1 MKQID
6 RAVRINGSRER
17 NERSMTNGMTGPN
30 AMADMNRTAGTNG
43 GAGANGAGT
52 NGADAGAH
60 ARAGSGRQIRI
71 SGGGYTAEIASV
83 GATLR
88 SLSHRDRPLTA
99 TFGADEVRPAALGTG
114 LLPWPNRIAGGAYE
128 FAGRSEQLPITEPE
142 RGNAI
147 HGLASWLDWDVVGV
161 AADRVELATRIAAQ
175 PGYPH
180 SLEAMARL
188 RLGAGGLRWSITT
201 TNVGSAPAP
210 YGVATHPY
218 LRLPTGRADQWRL
231 RVPAHE
237 VLDVDEDTKLP
248 RRLHPVAEFADGAF
262 DFTSARPIGP
272 QRIDH
277 AMTGIEAE
285 GGTTGV
291 ELFGPDAADSG
302 VSLSW
307 DPEALP
313 WVQIFTAD
321 VPDHPE
327 LDRRAVAVEA
337 MTCPP
342 DAFNSGTD
350 LLVLDPGETHEA
362 TWTIAAI
369 GEVS

>member
-1 MKQID
+1 
-6 RAVRINGSRER
+6 
-17 NERSMTNGMTGPN
+17 MTNGMAGPN
-30 AMADMNRTAGTNG
+30 AMAEMNGTAGTNG
-43 GAGANGAGT
+43 AVGT
-52 NGADAGAH
+52 NGAAGTN

-369 GEVS
+369 GEAS

>member
-1 MKQID
+1 
-6 RAVRINGSRER
+6 
-17 NERSMTNGMTGPN
+17 MTNGTAGPN
-30 AMADMNRTAGTNG
+30 PIADMNGSVDTNAT
-43 GAGANGAGT
+43 AGANA
-52 NGADAGAH
+52 GADSNAAGAN
-60 ARAGSGRQIRI
+60 ARADSNAADSSTAARTNARAASGRQVRI

-88 SLSHRDRPLTA
+88 SLSHRGRPLTA
-99 TFGADEVRPAALGTG
+99 TFGADEVRPASLGAG

-147 HGLASWLDWDVVGV
+147 HGLASWLDWDVVGL
-161 AADRVELATRIAAQ
+161 AADRVELSTRIAAQ

-180 SLEAMARL
+180 SLEVTTQF
-188 RLGAGGLRWSITT
+188 RLGDGGLQWSITAR
-201 TNVGSAPAP
+201 NAGSTPAP

-218 LRLPTGRADQWRL
+218 LRLPTGRADHWRL
-231 RVPAHE
+231 QVPAHE

-248 RRLHPVAEFADGAF
+248 RRLHAVAEFADAAF
-262 DFTSARPIGP
+262 DFTSARRIGP

-277 AMTGIEAE
+277 ALTGIEAD
-285 GGTTGV
+285 GKVARV
-291 ELFGPDAADSG
+291 ELIGPETADPAEVSG

-307 DPEALP
+307 DPQALP

-321 VPDHPE
+321 VPDLPE

-350 LLVLDPGETHEA
+350 LLVLDPGEAHEA
-362 TWTIAAI
+362 MWTIAAL
-369 GEVS
+369 GEAS

>member
-1 MKQID
+1 
-6 RAVRINGSRER
+6 
-17 NERSMTNGMTGPN
+17 ERSMTNGMAGPN
-30 AMADMNRTAGTNG
+30 AMAEMNGTAGTNG
-43 GAGANGAGT
+43 AVGTNGTAGANGAVGT
-52 NGADAGAH
+52 N

-180 SLEAMARL
+180 SLEAMAWF

-201 TNVGSAPAP
+201 T
-210 YGVATHPY
+210 
-218 LRLPTGRADQWRL
+218 
-231 RVPAHE
+231 
-237 VLDVDEDTKLP
+237 
-248 RRLHPVAEFADGAF
+248 
-262 DFTSARPIGP
+262 
-272 QRIDH
+272 
-277 AMTGIEAE
+277 
-285 GGTTGV
+285 
-291 ELFGPDAADSG
+291 
-302 VSLSW
+302 
-307 DPEALP
+307 
-313 WVQIFTAD
+313 
-321 VPDHPE
+321 
-327 LDRRAVAVEA
+327 
-337 MTCPP
+337 
-342 DAFNSGTD
+342 
-350 LLVLDPGETHEA
+350 
-362 TWTIAAI
+362 
-369 GEVS
+369 

>member
-1 MKQID
+1 
-6 RAVRINGSRER
+6 
-17 NERSMTNGMTGPN
+17 
-30 AMADMNRTAGTNG
+30 
-43 GAGANGAGT
+43 
-52 NGADAGAH
+52 
-60 ARAGSGRQIRI
+60 
-71 SGGGYTAEIASV
+71 Y
-83 GATLR
+83 
-88 SLSHRDRPLTA
+88 RPQTA
-99 TFGADEVRPAALGTG
+99 TFGADEVRPADLRTG
-114 LLPWPNRIAGGAYE
+114 LLPWPHRIALRAHE
-128 FAGRSEQLPITEPE
+128 FPGRSDQRLITDSE

-147 HGLASWLDWDVVGV
+147 HGLASWLASHVIGV
-161 AADRVELATRIAAQ
+161 ADYRTAPATRIAAQ
-175 PGYPH
+175 PGYPQ
-180 SLEAMARL
+180 SLEPMAWF
-188 RLGAGGLRWSITT
+188 RLGAGGLRCSITT

-237 VLDVDEDTKLP
+237 VLDVDEDTKQP

-313 WVQIFTAD
+313 WVQIFTA
-321 VPDHPE
+321 
-327 LDRRAVAVEA
+327 
-337 MTCPP
+337 
-342 DAFNSGTD
+342 
-350 LLVLDPGETHEA
+350 
-362 TWTIAAI
+362 
-369 GEVS
+369 

>member
-1 MKQID
+1 
-6 RAVRINGSRER
+6 
-17 NERSMTNGMTGPN
+17 MTNGT
-30 AMADMNRTAGTNG
+30 
-43 GAGANGAGT
+43 
-52 NGADAGAH
+52 
-60 ARAGSGRQIRI
+60 AGSGRQVRI
-71 SGGGYTAEIASV
+71 SSGGYTAEIASV

-88 SLSHRDRPLTA
+88 SLSHRGRPLTA
-99 TFGADEVRPAALGTG
+99 TFGADEVRPASLGTG

-128 FAGRSEQLPITEPE
+128 FGGRREQLPINEPE

-147 HGLASWLDWDVVGV
+147 HGLASWLDWDIVEFGADHV
-161 AADRVELATRIAAQ
+161 ALSTRIAAQ

-180 SLEAMARL
+180 SLEAVTEF
-188 RLGAGGLRWSITT
+188 RLGPGGLQWSITT
-201 TNVGSAPAP
+201 TNAGSSPAP
-210 YGVATHPY
+210 YGVASHPY
-218 LRLPTGRADQWRL
+218 LSLPTGRVDEWRL

-248 RRLHPVAEFADGAF
+248 RGLHPVVEFADGSL
-262 DFTSARPIGP
+262 DFTSVRRIGP
-272 QRIDH
+272 KPIDH
-277 AMTGIEAE
+277 AMTGIDASGGVASVELSGAE
-285 GGTTGV
+285 G
-291 ELFGPDAADSG
+291 ADSG

-307 DPEALP
+307 DPQELP

-321 VPDHPE
+321 LPDHPE

-350 LLVLDPGETHEA
+350 LLVLEPGGSHEA

-369 GEVS
+369 GEAS